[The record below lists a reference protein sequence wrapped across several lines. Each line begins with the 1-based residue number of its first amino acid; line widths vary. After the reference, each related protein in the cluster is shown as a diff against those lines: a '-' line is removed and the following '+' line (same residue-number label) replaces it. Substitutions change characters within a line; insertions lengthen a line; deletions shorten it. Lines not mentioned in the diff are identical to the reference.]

1 MSAEAIA
8 LLREAIRK
16 LEVTTALPGRPT
28 HTKVAA
34 KPATIG
40 SASDAELDGKFGDPV
55 IRKDP
60 PRWQGSSYEGRKYS
74 ATTPEY
80 LDALAGF
87 LEWKAAKNEE
97 EGDVARAKFIGI
109 DRRDAKLAR
118 GWARRLRS
126 KGTTPVATPTGEQG
140 GFDGDDDIPF

>member
-1 MSAEAIA
+1 MSAEVIA
-8 LLREAIRK
+8 LLREAIRR

-80 LDALAGF
+80 LDSLAGL
-87 LEWKAAKNEE
+87 LEWKASKNEA
-97 EGDVARAKFIGI
+97 EGDPARAKFIAF
-109 DRRDAKLAR
+109 DRRDARLAR
-118 GWARRLRS
+118 GWARRLRAR
-126 KGTTPVATPTGEQG
+126 GTTATPAPTAEQG
-140 GFDGDDDIPF
+140 GFDADDDIPF